1 MKTNETM
8 KLTESFKKCLILL
21 VPCLGLGINSFSQ
34 HSIIPT
40 GTTTDIDEIRKVGNM
55 IVMNGDFQFITKC
68 YDDCDDLIPL
78 TIPVPY
84 QTNKGL
90 VVQDTNRFYMM
101 SFLTDYP
108 FTKIVSKTI
117 NGGQNWT
124 SIFNSPGT
132 LSNPELLVFDTNH
145 LFVSLSSDFNYQ
157 TEDGGGY
164 WELKP
169 NQEVNPISCS
179 LKIND
184 SVAMFGGNEKLAFTT
199 DNGASWTSM
208 PFLQGGPIAFFA
220 FSQDSVY
227 LVSNG
232 ISQNYLSYFFGGFQ
246 NARVDKVV
254 PGMFVIGMHAV
265 SKNEIYVV
273 GRADPQHVGRIMK
286 TTDLGNTWTYYDVP
300 ETTYL
305 SAMVFLDDSIALIGG
320 YNGTLVKWNKN
331 SLMTEWGLGLTE
343 SAESIEVAAYPNPV
357 LQQQELRITTVPGE
371 SLEITLYDAQGRK
384 LDLIYSGVS
393 EDAEKKVL
401 VDLSGLSSGVYIYV
415 IRAENRTGQLRFV
428 KH

>member
-1 MKTNETM
+1 MKSPDSISSYLVITM
-8 KLTESFKKCLILL
+8 LFLMFGSKT
-21 VPCLGLGINSFSQ
+21 FSQ
-34 HSIIPT
+34 HVIIPT

-90 VVQDTNRFYMM
+90 VVLDTNRFYMM
-101 SFLTDYP
+101 SFSTDYP

-117 NGGQNWT
+117 NGGQSWT
-124 SIFNSPGT
+124 PIFNSPGT

-145 LFVSLSSDFNYQ
+145 LFLSLSSDFNYQ

-184 SVAMFGGNEKLAFTT
+184 SVAIFGGNEKLAFTT
-199 DNGASWTSM
+199 DTGVSWTSM
-208 PFLQGGPIAFFA
+208 PFLQGGPVAFFA
-220 FSQDSVY
+220 SSQDSVY

-246 NARVDKVV
+246 NTRVDKVV
-254 PGMFVIGMHAV
+254 PGMFVIGMYAV
-265 SKNEIYVV
+265 SKNEIYVI
-273 GRADPQHVGRIMK
+273 GRANPQYVGRIMK
-286 TTDLGNTWTYYDVP
+286 TTDLGNTWTYYDIP

-305 SAMVFLDDSIALIGG
+305 SAMVFLNDSIALIGG
-320 YNGTLVKWNKN
+320 YNGTLIKWNK
-331 SLMTEWGLGLTE
+331 SSPMTEWGLG
-343 SAESIEVAAYPNPV
+343 IEENNNGNIAVAAYPNPV
-357 LQQQELRITTVPGE
+357 LQQQELRVTTFPGE
-371 SLEITLYDAQGRK
+371 ELEINLYDAQGRK
-384 LDLIYSGVS
+384 QDLIYSGIS
-393 EDAEKKVL
+393 EETEKKIL
-401 VDLSGLSSGVYIYV
+401 VDFSDLSPGVYIYV
-415 IRAENRTGQLRFV
+415 IRAENRTRNVRFI